1 MVLLEAA
8 IVGKPIVS
16 VRFGSID
23 GALPI
28 STIRVVE
35 QTDEDLAEGMRALM
49 RGEIETSRLDAEAYN
64 AATLDEF
71 QRAISHSAAVDGT
84 QF

>member
-8 IVGKPIVS
+8 IVGMPIVS

-28 STIRVVE
+28 NTIRVVE
-35 QTDEDLAEGMRALM
+35 QTDDGLAEGMREFL
-49 RGEIETSRLDAEAYN
+49 RGEVEESTLDADAYN
-64 AATLDEF
+64 AAALEEF
-71 QRAISHSAAVDGT
+71 RSAITHSAAIGVR
-84 QF
+84 